1 MYLYLYLYLVLLIMN
16 KKDIYIIRKILML
29 SFPILLGY
37 IPLGMT
43 FGILAN
49 KIQIGLP
56 LTAAMSFLCF
66 TGAGQFMLLSLL
78 AAGTNFVEIFII
90 SYLVNLRHS
99 FYIIS
104 LWNDISNLKVRYFCA
119 SILTDE
125 IFAVLN
131 KLAVENQK
139 NSNSNKNSQK
149 NSGNQKMREKLYF
162 GIAFLAWSYWITFSV
177 VGYLCGAFLNIDL
190 SGLEFCLTSLFVAI
204 AIEMFSHHKN
214 FLVLSVAI
222 LIGVLSVIFIP
233 KQFILV
239 SAILLALLFLYVC
252 QNKLEKSN

>member
-1 MYLYLYLYLVLLIMN
+1 MN
-16 KKDIYIIRKILML
+16 KKDIYIFRKILVL

-37 IPLGMT
+37 IPLGIT

-49 KIQIGLP
+49 KIAIGLP
-56 LTAAMSFLCF
+56 LTAIMSVLCF
-66 TGAGQFMLLSLL
+66 AGAGQFMLLSLL
-78 AAGTNFVEIFII
+78 AAGTNLVEIFIV

-104 LWNDISNLKVRYFCA
+104 LWKDFSGLKIRYYCA

-125 IFAVLN
+125 VFAVLN
-131 KLAVENQK
+131 KLSVENQK
-139 NSNSNKNSQK
+139 NSIRKNK
-149 NSGNQKMREKLYF
+149 KMQEKVYL
-162 GIAFLAWSYWITFSV
+162 GVAILAWSYWIISSIL
-177 VGYLCGAFLNIDL
+177 GYLCGEFLPINL

-204 AIEMFSHHKN
+204 AMEMFSNHKN
-214 FLVLSVAI
+214 LLVLSTAI

-239 SAILLALLFLYVC
+239 SAILLALLFLYIF
-252 QNKLEKSN
+252 KGKI

>member
-1 MYLYLYLYLVLLIMN
+1 MN
-16 KKDIYIIRKILML
+16 KKNIYIIRKILML

-78 AAGTNFVEIFII
+78 AVGTNFVEIFII

-99 FYIIS
+99 FYIVS

-139 NSNSNKNSQK
+139 NSV
-149 NSGNQKMREKLYF
+149 NQKMREKLYF

-190 SGLEFCLTSLFVAI
+190 SGLEFCLTALFVAI

>member
-1 MYLYLYLYLVLLIMN
+1 MN
-16 KKDIYIIRKILML
+16 KKNIYIIRKILML

-78 AAGTNFVEIFII
+78 AVGTNFVEIFII

-104 LWNDISNLKVRYFCA
+104 LWKDQSVYIVEDKGGARREIFDLKLKA
-119 SILTDE
+119 TDE
-125 IFAVLN
+125 ELKKAA
-131 KLAVENQK
+131 KGSPLA
-139 NSNSNKNSQK
+139 
-149 NSGNQKMREKLYF
+149 
-162 GIAFLAWSYWITFSV
+162 TF
-177 VGYLCGAFLNIDL
+177 
-190 SGLEFCLTSLFVAI
+190 
-204 AIEMFSHHKN
+204 K
-214 FLVLSVAI
+214 
-222 LIGVLSVIFIP
+222 
-233 KQFILV
+233 K
-239 SAILLALLFLYVC
+239 
-252 QNKLEKSN
+252 KSK